1 MNQQAGTVADMI
13 RRNAAAIP
21 GSPAVV
27 GEGRNVTYGELG
39 ERSDRIA
46 SGLVSAGL
54 RTGDRRAVHRRAAA
68 QPVGQGAQARGET
81 RGPWWEGHGRK
92 VG

>member
-1 MNQQAGTVADMI
+1 MSQRTVADMI

-27 GEGRNVTYGELG
+27 GEGRNVSYGELG

-54 RTGDRRAVHRRAAA
+54 RTGDRVAYL
-68 QPVGQGAQARGET
+68 ARNAT
-81 RGPWWEGHGRK
+81 EGHGRQ